1 MHACLISGLIEPISP
16 MKGGTPEMLEAIGG
30 SGVSTV
36 NQAIVNVINQL
47 QAQTD
52 ASIQA
57 VATGDAATVNISAAA
72 YAQQAAADN

>member
-1 MHACLISGLIEPISP
+1 
-16 MKGGTPEMLEAIGG
+16 MLDAIGG
-30 SGVSTV
+30 NDVNSV
-36 NQAIVNVINQL
+36 NQAIVNIVNQL
-47 QAQTD
+47 SAQTA

>member
-1 MHACLISGLIEPISP
+1 LISGLIAPIFP

-30 SGVSTV
+30 GGVSTV
-36 NQAIVNVINQL
+36 SQAIVNIVNQL

-72 YAQQAAADN
+72 YAQQAAVNN

>member
-1 MHACLISGLIEPISP
+1 
-16 MKGGTPEMLEAIGG
+16 MLDAIGG
-30 SGVSTV
+30 NGVSTV
-36 NQAIVNVINQL
+36 NQAIVNMVDQL
-47 QAQTD
+47 SAQTA

>member
-1 MHACLISGLIEPISP
+1 

>member
-1 MHACLISGLIEPISP
+1 
-16 MKGGTPEMLEAIGG
+16 MKGGTTEMLDAIGG
-30 SGVSTV
+30 NDVNSV
-36 NQAIVNVINQL
+36 NQAIVNIVNQL
-47 QAQTD
+47 SAQTA